1 MINLERF
8 QHISVLGAAG
18 KMGSGILLL
27 NVLHSAKMKHLPD
40 FVGKTFVINAID
52 QSFDQLDQ
60 LNEYLKVQVQKWAEA
75 NIVWLRK
82 AFNNRPH
89 LIDNKDVIETFVFE
103 ALALVKPAVTKEAA
117 YQSTLVFEAIVE
129 DEAIKAEVLADIKAN
144 NSHDPWFLT
153 NTSSIPIHVLDKR
166 AKLGG
171 NVIGCHFY
179 NPPAVQKLIEVIET
193 KNGNPDLFH
202 LLIGFGKAMNK
213 IMVPSNDVAGFIGNG
228 FFMRDILFAGQLV
241 KRLMPELYLTDA
253 ITAVDIITRDLMV
266 RPMGIFQL
274 IDYVGI
280 DVCHFILEVMGYYL
294 DKEMESLLLNDW
306 LLKGIK
312 GGQHP
317 DGSQKDGIFKYVN
330 GMAVSVFDTT
340 LGKYIDLVPIHEKV
354 YEYLDVHA
362 KGYTWKQLS
371 RSKYTDQH
379 LEEFFTQLL
388 AETSPGSLLTQEYM
402 QAMKQIALQLVE
414 DGVAHSTDDVNT
426 VMQRGFYHLYGPVN
440 DYI

>member
-193 KNGNPDLFH
+193 KNGNPDLLH
-202 LLIGFGKAMNK
+202 LVNGFGKAMNK

>member
-52 QSFDQLDQ
+52 QSYDQLDQ
-60 LNEYLKVQVQKWAEA
+60 LNDYLKVQVQKWAES
-75 NIVWLRK
+75 NIIWLRK

-89 LIDNKDVIETFVFE
+89 LIDNKDVVETFVFE
-103 ALALVKPAVTKEAA
+103 ALALVKPAITKEAA
-117 YQSTLVFEAIVE
+117 YESTLVFEAIVE
-129 DEAIKAEVLADIKAN
+129 DEGVKAEVLGDINAN
-144 NSHDPWFLT
+144 NPHDPWFLT
-153 NTSSIPIHVLDKR
+153 NTSSIPIHVLDEK

-171 NVIGCHFY
+171 NIIGCHFY

-193 KNGNPDLFH
+193 KNGNSDLLH
-202 LLIGFGKAMNK
+202 LVNGFGKEMKK

-228 FFMRDILFAGQLV
+228 FFMREILYAGQLV
-241 KRLMPELYLTDA
+241 NRLMPELYLTDA
-253 ITAVDIITRDLMV
+253 ITAVDIITRDLLV

-280 DVCHFILEVMGYYL
+280 DVCHFILEVMAYYL
-294 DKEMESLLLNDW
+294 DKEMESPLLNDW

-312 GGQHP
+312 GGQNA

-330 GMAVSVFDTT
+330 GRAVSIFDTT
-340 LGKYIDLVPIHEKV
+340 LGTYIDLVPIHEKV

-362 KGYTWKQLS
+362 RGYTWKQLS
-371 RSKYTDQH
+371 RSKYTGQH

-402 QAMKQIALQLVE
+402 QAMKQIAIQLVE

-440 DYI
+440 SYL

>member
-52 QSFDQLDQ
+52 QSYDQLDQ
-60 LNEYLKVQVQKWAEA
+60 LNDYLKVQVQKWAES
-75 NIVWLRK
+75 NIIWLRK

-89 LIDNKDVIETFVFE
+89 LIDNKDVVETFVFE
-103 ALALVKPAVTKEAA
+103 ALALVKPAITKEAA
-117 YQSTLVFEAIVE
+117 YESTLVFEAIVE
-129 DEAIKAEVLADIKAN
+129 DEGVKAEVLGDINAN
-144 NSHDPWFLT
+144 NPHDPWFLT
-153 NTSSIPIHVLDKR
+153 NTSSIPIHVLDEK

-171 NVIGCHFY
+171 NIIGCHFY

-193 KNGNPDLFH
+193 KNGNSDLLH
-202 LLIGFGKAMNK
+202 LVNGFGKEMKK

-228 FFMRDILFAGQLV
+228 FFMREILYAGQLV
-241 KRLMPELYLTDA
+241 NRLMPELYLTDA
-253 ITAVDIITRDLMV
+253 ITAVDIITRDLLV

-280 DVCHFILEVMGYYL
+280 DVCHFILEVMAYYL
-294 DKEMESLLLNDW
+294 DKEMESPLLNDW

-312 GGQHP
+312 GGQNA

-330 GMAVSVFDTT
+330 GRAVSIFDTT
-340 LGKYIDLVPIHEKV
+340 LGTYIDMVPIHEKV

-362 KGYTWKQLS
+362 RGYTWKQLS
-371 RSKYTDQH
+371 RSKYTGQH

-402 QAMKQIALQLVE
+402 QAMKQIAIQLVE

-440 DYI
+440 SYL

>member
-52 QSFDQLDQ
+52 QSYDQLDH
-60 LNEYLKVQVQKWAEA
+60 LNEYLKVQVQKWAES

-103 ALALVKPAVTKEAA
+103 ALALVKHAISKEAA
-117 YQSTLVFEAIVE
+117 YHSTLVFEAITE
-129 DEAIKAEVLADIKAN
+129 DEAIKTEVLADINVN
-144 NSHDPWFLT
+144 NPHDPWFLT
-153 NTSSIPIHVLDKR
+153 NTSSIPIHVLNER
-166 AKLGG
+166 AKLDG
-171 NVIGCHFY
+171 NIVGCHFY
-179 NPPAVQKLIEVIET
+179 NPPAVQKLIEVIEL
-193 KNGNPDLFH
+193 KNGNPDLVH
-202 LLIGFGKAMNK
+202 LVNGFGKQMK
-213 IMVPSNDVAGFIGNG
+213 KVMVPSNDVAGFIGNG
-228 FFMRDILFAGQLV
+228 FFIRDILFAGELV
-241 KRLMPELYLTDA
+241 NRLMPELYLTDA
-253 ITAVDIITRDLMV
+253 ITAVDIITRDLLV

-280 DVCHFILEVMGYYL
+280 DVCQFIMDVMSYHL
-294 DKEMESLLLNDW
+294 DKEMVSPLLNDW
-306 LLKGIK
+306 LLKGVK
-312 GGQHP
+312 GGQNA

-330 GMAVSVFDTT
+330 GRAVSIFDTT
-340 LGKYIDLVPIHEKV
+340 LGTYIDIIPIHEKV

-388 AETSPGSLLTQEYM
+388 AESSPGALLTQEYM
-402 QAMKQIALQLVE
+402 EAMKQIALQLVE

-426 VMQRGFYHLYGPVN
+426 VMQYGFYHLYGPVN
-440 DYI
+440 DYL